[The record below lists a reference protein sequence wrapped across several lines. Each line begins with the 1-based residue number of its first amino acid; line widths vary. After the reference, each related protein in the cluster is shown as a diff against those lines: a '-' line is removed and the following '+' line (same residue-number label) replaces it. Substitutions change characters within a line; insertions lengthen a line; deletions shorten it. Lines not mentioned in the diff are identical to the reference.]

1 MREIKF
7 RGKRKD
13 NGQWVFGGYHQWITR
28 QICPIGD
35 NLKPEDIKD
44 VIIIDSFADWNMP
57 KSMQA
62 VEILPE
68 TLGQYTG
75 LKDKNGKEIYEGD
88 IVSFEDAEC
97 DAEGYHDNVFL
108 NRGVVSYDEVSMCY
122 YFSNRQT
129 VDMEDLYIPTDAEII
144 GNIYENPELLEEV
157 KE

>member
-13 NGQWVFGGYHQWITR
+13 NGQWVFGSYHKWITR
-28 QICPIGD
+28 QISPIGD
-35 NLKPEDIKD
+35 SLKPEEIKD
-44 VIIIDSFADWNMP
+44 VIITDSFADWNMP
-57 KSMQA
+57 RYMQA
-62 VEILPE
+62 TEIIPE

-75 LKDKNGKEIYEGD
+75 IKDKNDKEIYEGD

-122 YFSNRQT
+122 FFSNRQT

-144 GNIYENPELLEEV
+144 GNIYENPELL
-157 KE
+157 

>member
-7 RGKRKD
+7 RGISKET
-13 NGQWVFGGYHQWITR
+13 NEWVFGYYIVAAGMPFISVFGVR
-28 QICPIGD
+28 EPI
-35 NLKPEDIKD
+35 L
-44 VIIIDSFADWNMP
+44 IIP
-57 KSMQA
+57 K
-62 VEILPE
+62 

-75 LKDKNGKEIYEGD
+75 IKDKNDKEIYEGD

-122 YFSNRQT
+122 FFSNRQT

-144 GNIYENPELLEEV
+144 GNIYENPELLEE
-157 KE
+157 

>member
-7 RGKRKD
+7 RAWDENKLTLTNYQIVDGMLHFMDKYTGVWIRDDEQKRFK
-13 NGQWVFGGYHQWITR
+13 
-28 QICPIGD
+28 
-35 NLKPEDIKD
+35 L
-44 VIIIDSFADWNMP
+44 M
-57 KSMQA
+57 
-62 VEILPE
+62 
-68 TLGQYTG
+68 QYTG

-122 YFSNRQT
+122 SFSNRQT

-144 GNIYENPELLEEV
+144 GNIYENPDLLGGPYED
-157 KE
+157 

>member
-7 RGKRKD
+7 RGK
-13 NGQWVFGGYHQWITR
+13 
-28 QICPIGD
+28 
-35 NLKPEDIKD
+35 
-44 VIIIDSFADWNMP
+44 
-57 KSMQA
+57 A
-62 VEILPE
+62 VETNEWVYGSLIQCEVSGKEYIFPKGNDANESERVGEDGCLSIFTHEIYPE

-75 LKDKNGKEIYEGD
+75 IKDKNDKEIYEGD

-122 YFSNRQT
+122 SFSNRQT

-144 GNIYENPELLEEV
+144 GNIYENPELL
-157 KE
+157 

>member
-28 QICPIGD
+28 QVSPIGD
-35 NLKPEDIKD
+35 TLKPEDIKD
-44 VIIIDSFADWNMP
+44 VIIINSFADWNMP

-75 LKDKNGKEIYEGD
+75 LKDKNGKKIYEGD
-88 IVSFEDAEC
+88 IVKTNTRWGE
-97 DAEGYHDNVFL
+97 
-108 NRGVVSYDEVSMCY
+108 GVVIFESGIVKVCGLSLMS
-122 YFSNRQT
+122 FKT
-129 VDMEDLYIPTDAEII
+129 KEII
-144 GNIYENPELLEEV
+144 GNTYDNPELLEEV